1 MRDRILWIIASVCVL
16 GVFTGVAYGQQV
28 VKVGTIFPR
37 SGPNAMLGEQA
48 WRGADLARRIV
59 NEAGGVNG
67 KTVQFVDADAP
78 NPQAAVTEAE
88 RLISKENVKV
98 MIGSLSSGNALSIA
112 SVTERSD
119 AILWETSGISDDIT
133 KKGFISVL
141 RTCDMG
147 AIRGQ
152 TAVALS
158 LEGVA
163 KALGISPDAMK
174 IAMVYED
181 SAYGTSQYN
190 GALAEM
196 KKRNKTFVAALGYNS
211 ASTDLSSVVLRLKQ
225 ASPDVLISVGYIND
239 VQLLCNGLRG
249 YKATPKVIIGGGAG
263 YTDPQFQVGQHDFA
277 NGVIGIDMPSNI
289 DLALLKNDKTRAL
302 GKTFRERYNKEYG
315 EAPPLAAEVVF
326 MGAYALIND
335 VLPRAADLSA
345 DSIRKAAMSVDV
357 AETIN
362 GWSVKFDATGQN
374 VGATAV
380 AYQWQE
386 GLKRIV
392 WPERLKSSEFKY
404 LPLRW

>member
-1 MRDRILWIIASVCVL
+1 
-16 GVFTGVAYGQQV
+16 
-28 VKVGTIFPR
+28 
-37 SGPNAMLGEQA
+37 
-48 WRGADLARRIV
+48 
-59 NEAGGVNG
+59 
-67 KTVQFVDADAP
+67 
-78 NPQAAVTEAE
+78 
-88 RLISKENVKV
+88 
-98 MIGSLSSGNALSIA
+98 
-112 SVTERSD
+112 
-119 AILWETSGISDDIT
+119 
-133 KKGFISVL
+133 
-141 RTCDMG
+141 MG